1 MCARLY
7 SHKRGKSSSKRPISK
22 KPPSWLRIT
31 GDDVTAIVTKLAKE
45 GKNKSE
51 IGAVLRDQHGV
62 PLTKAVTGKTISQ
75 ILREGKSEAS
85 RTEDLDNLVEKAR
98 AIREHLE
105 RHKSDRL
112 DRHSLQLVESKIRRL
127 GRYYVDKGVLPPTW
141 RYEYR

>member
-1 MCARLY
+1 MARLY

-22 KPPSWLRIT
+22 KPPSWLRVT
-31 GDDVTAIVTKLAKE
+31 GDDVSAIVTKLAKE
-45 GKNKSE
+45 GKSKST
-51 IGAVLRDQHGV
+51 IGAVLRDQHGI

-75 ILREGKSEAS
+75 ILREGKVEAS
-85 RTEDLDNLVEKAR
+85 RTEDLDNLLEKAR
-98 AIREHLE
+98 AIRGHLE

-127 GRYYVDKGVLPPTW
+127 GRYYVSKGVLPQTW